1 MDISGYSKIIIHHI
15 ILSSEFKI
23 ENINNEYKC
32 SIKYIYDEKQ
42 NTTKEKSL
50 REILETKD
58 KILLR
63 QKRKN
68 EEDKSEN
75 EIKQFLQIIDEIE
88 KVLELLETISSK
100 GYIEEINCIITIE
113 NGNEKIEI
121 KGNKRYQNI
130 NELFFETNAY
140 NNDNNNY
147 NKNSINKDMEININ
161 DFNFIINGIN
171 KRENKEND
179 DDDKEFNDINY
190 WKNDIEENKN
200 SYLSSMAEEAMNDL
214 LE

>member
-1 MDISGYSKIIIHHI
+1 MLKKINNKNDKDFLKQFEEELNNSDKLTLSLNDISKKFKEIKELFIKTMDTSGYSKIIIHHI

-32 SIKYIYDEKQ
+32 SIKYIYDEKT
-42 NTTKEKSL
+42 NSTKEKEKTF

-68 EEDKSEN
+68 KEDKSEN

-100 GYIEEINCIITIE
+100 GYIEEINCII
-113 NGNEKIEI
+113 EI
-121 KGNKRYQNI
+121 KNSKEKCKI
-130 NELFFETNAY
+130 
-140 NNDNNNY
+140 NNNEY
-147 NKNSINKDMEININ
+147 DSIKLLIKYLENI
-161 DFNFIINGIN
+161 F
-171 KRENKEND
+171 
-179 DDDKEFNDINY
+179 
-190 WKNDIEENKN
+190 
-200 SYLSSMAEEAMNDL
+200 
-214 LE
+214 